1 MPDISTIN
9 AIAEDNIAEWNGDA
23 AADVTS
29 VNGNTW
35 IHALKNYF
43 GDATD
48 GDVTISS
55 NTSLAVTED
64 AGPAIVNYSTLTVNG
79 STTLTTDNRCKG
91 LVIYVTGNCT
101 INGTI
106 SMTARGGKVSA
117 AGYPLVN
124 IFRNDDGAGTES
136 GTPNTAYF
144 GAAEEMEGDT
154 SDNVQEFRAETSGG
168 AGGGRRNANTATS
181 NQALAGSAGS
191 AGGAGATGGGGSGGA
206 AHSADA
212 ESETCE
218 VDSGSGANGTTLS
231 GGPGGG
237 GAAAVGT
244 AAAEGGTQGG
254 GTLHGGLGGRGT
266 SRDNV
271 PEGNGSV
278 AAGGGAGNPG
288 GTLFTNEGTNHGSV
302 GSNGTGGLIWLIV
315 GGNLTLGSGSV
326 ISADGSNGGNATA
339 PSGTKRAAAGGGGSG
354 GGRVVVIYAGTL
366 TNNGTIRAS
375 GGSGGSATASGGQAA
390 AGGAGGAGTTEI
402 VQVNT
407 E

>member
-136 GTPNTAYF
+136 GTPNTTYF

-168 AGGGRRNANTATS
+168 AGGGARDANTSAS

-212 ESETCE
+212 GSETAE
-218 VDSGSGANGTTLS
+218 ALSGAGANGTTLS

-237 GAAAVGT
+237 GTASVGT
-244 AAAEGGTQGG
+244 GAAEAGSQGT
-254 GTLHGGLGGRGT
+254 GTLHGGYGGRG
-266 SRDNV
+266 SARDND
-271 PEGNGSV
+271 GDGT
-278 AAGGGAGNPG
+278 AAASGGAGNPG
-288 GTLFTNEGTNHGSV
+288 GSVFNQQGTNSGSV
-302 GSNGTGGLIWLIV
+302 GTDGTGGLIWLIV

-339 PSGTKRAAAGGGGSG
+339 PSGTKRVAAGGGGSG